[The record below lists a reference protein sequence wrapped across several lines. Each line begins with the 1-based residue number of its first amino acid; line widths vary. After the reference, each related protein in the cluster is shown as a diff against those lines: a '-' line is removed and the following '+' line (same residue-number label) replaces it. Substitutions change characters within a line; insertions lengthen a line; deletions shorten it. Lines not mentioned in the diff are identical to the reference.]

1 MERFKMVHS
10 SQKAMTDVKALLV
23 QRRDYRDPN
32 LISEFEALA
41 QTAGYEIAGAFDIV
55 SAPSAKYGIR
65 TGKVEEIET
74 WIEVNGPDFVLF
86 SPALNSGQMFR
97 LIERWEI
104 EVRDRT
110 QVILE
115 IFDRH
120 ARTPQAKL
128 QIEQARLRY
137 ELPFQ
142 RHQIRIRLQQ
152 EHVGDRPIADQVG
165 PGESPLENHI
175 RHIRKR
181 IALIESKLDTIAR
194 KQSLKRRGR
203 EKKGFQE
210 VTLAGYTNSGK
221 STLHDALTGSEVEVA
236 DQLFTTLSTKTST
249 IPIPGRQAVLTDSV
263 GFISDLPRALLRA
276 FNTTL
281 MEIGEADVI
290 ILVVDGSD
298 ELEEIERK
306 LNTCLSTFVDIEANG
321 IPVVIA
327 LNKIDLIDEEE
338 LIQRV
343 ELIQDNHSAIVPISA
358 KNGTNLD
365 ELLKTIE
372 RSLTPLENYRLVLPY
387 DDTSMSLISW
397 LHDVTSVLNQEYSND
412 TISVEVTLDA
422 VLAQK
427 LSKMVTVG
435 TLTKIDGEEH

>member
-1 MERFKMVHS
+1 MERFKMVHT

-23 QRRDYRDPN
+23 QRRDRKDPN
-32 LISEFEALA
+32 LLSEFEALA
-41 QTAGYEIAGAFDIV
+41 QTAGYEVAGTFDIV

-65 TGKVEEIET
+65 AGKVEEIET
-74 WIEVNGPDFVLF
+74 WIEVNEPDFVLF
-86 SPALNSGQMFR
+86 SPTLKSGQMFR

-165 PGESPLENHI
+165 PGESPLEIHI
-175 RHIRKR
+175 QHIRKR
-181 IALIESKLDTIAR
+181 IAFIESKLDTIAR
-194 KQSLKRRGR
+194 KQRLKRRGR

-210 VTLAGYTNSGK
+210 VTIAGYTNAGK
-221 STLHDALTGSEVEVA
+221 STLHNAITGSEVEVA

-249 IPIPGRQAVLTDSV
+249 IPIPGRQTVLTDSV

-281 MEIGEADVI
+281 MEIAEADVI
-290 ILVVDGSD
+290 VLVVDGSD
-298 ELEEIERK
+298 TLDEIERK
-306 LNTCLSTFVDIEANG
+306 LNTCLETFVDIEANG

-327 LNKIDLIDEEE
+327 LNKVDLLEEEE
-338 LIQRV
+338 LTQRI
-343 ELIQDNHSAIVPISA
+343 ELIESDHSEVVPISA
-358 KNGTNLD
+358 LNGTNLE
-365 ELLKTIE
+365 ELLKTVE
-372 RSLTPLENYRLVLPY
+372 RNLTPLTNYRLVLPY
-387 DDTSMSLISW
+387 VDSSMSLLSW
-397 LHDVTSVLNQEYSND
+397 LHDVTSVSNQEYSKD
-412 TISVEVTLDA
+412 TISVDVMLDK

-427 LSKMVTVG
+427 LSKMVTDG
-435 TLTKIDGEEH
+435 TLTKTDE

>member
-1 MERFKMVHS
+1 
-10 SQKAMTDVKALLV
+10 MTEVKALLV
-23 QRRDYRDPN
+23 QRRGHKDPN

-41 QTAGYEIAGAFDIV
+41 NTAGYEVTGVFDIV

-74 WIEVNGPDFVLF
+74 WIEVNEPDFVLF
-86 SPALNSGQMFR
+86 SPTLTSGQMFR

-120 ARTPQAKL
+120 ARTPQARL

-165 PGESPLENHI
+165 PGESPLEIHI
-175 RHIRKR
+175 KHIRKR
-181 IALIESKLDTIAR
+181 IAFIEDKLNTIAR
-194 KQSLKRRGR
+194 KQRLKRRGR

-210 VTLAGYTNSGK
+210 VTLAGYTNAGK
-221 STLHDALTGSEVEVA
+221 STLHNAITGSEVEVA

-249 IPIPGRQAVLTDSV
+249 IPILGRQAVLTDSV

-290 ILVVDGSD
+290 VLVVDGSD
-298 ELEEIERK
+298 TLDEIERK
-306 LNTCLSTFVDIEANG
+306 LNTCLDTFVDIEANG

-327 LNKIDLIDEEE
+327 LNKVDLLEEEE
-338 LIQRV
+338 LTQRI
-343 ELIQDNHSAIVPISA
+343 ELIESNNSEFVPISA
-358 KNGTNLD
+358 LKGTNL
-365 ELLKTIE
+365 EKLLKTIE
-372 RSLTPLENYRLVLPY
+372 RNLTPLAKYRLILPY
-387 DDTSMSLISW
+387 VDSSMSLLSW
-397 LHDVTSVLNQEYSND
+397 LQDVTSVSNQEYGTD
-412 TISVEVTLDA
+412 TISVDVRLDD
-422 VLAQK
+422 VLARK
-427 LSKMVTVG
+427 LSKMVTDG
-435 TLTKIDGEEH
+435 TLTKLDE

>member
-1 MERFKMVHS
+1 
-10 SQKAMTDVKALLV
+10 MTDVKALLV
-23 QRRDYRDPN
+23 QRRGHKDPN
-32 LISEFEALA
+32 LLSEFEALA
-41 QTAGYEIAGAFDIV
+41 TTAGYEVMGTFDIV
-55 SAPSAKYGIR
+55 GASSAKYGIGS
-65 TGKVEEIET
+65 GKVEEIET
-74 WIEVNGPDFVLF
+74 WIQVNEPDFVLF
-86 SPALNSGQMFR
+86 SPTLTSGQMFR
-97 LIERWEI
+97 LMERWEI

-165 PGESPLENHI
+165 PGESPLDIHI
-175 RHIRKR
+175 SHTRKR
-181 IALIESKLDTIAR
+181 IATIQEKLDTISR

-203 EKKGFQE
+203 ERKGFEE
-210 VTLAGYTNSGK
+210 VTLAGYTNAGK
-221 STLHDALTGSEVEVA
+221 STLHDAITGSEAEVA

-249 IPIPGRQAVLTDSV
+249 IPLEGRQVVLTDSV

-290 ILVVDGSD
+290 VLVVDGSD
-298 ELEEIERK
+298 SLEEIERK
-306 LNTCLSTFVDIEANG
+306 LNTCLDTFVDIEANG

-327 LNKIDLIDEEE
+327 LNKIDLLDEGE
-338 LIQRV
+338 LIQRL
-343 ELIQDNHSAIVPISA
+343 ELIESDHSDVVPISA
-358 KNGTNLD
+358 KNGTNLE
-365 ELLKTIE
+365 ELIETVE
-372 RSLTPLENYRLVLPY
+372 RSLMPIMTYRLVLPY
-387 DDTSMSLISW
+387 DDTSMSLLSW
-397 LHDVTSVLNQEYSND
+397 LHDVASVSNQEYSKD
-412 TISVEVTLDA
+412 TISVDVRLDD

-427 LSKMVTVG
+427 LSKMVADGV
-435 TLTKIDGEEH
+435 LTKLDGRDT

>member
-1 MERFKMVHS
+1 
-10 SQKAMTDVKALLV
+10 MTDVKALLV
-23 QRRDYRDPN
+23 QRRDRKDPN

-41 QTAGYEIAGAFDIV
+41 NTAGYEVTGVFDIV

-74 WIEVNGPDFVLF
+74 WIEVNEPDFILF
-86 SPALNSGQMFR
+86 SPTLTSGQMFR

-120 ARTPQAKL
+120 ARTQQARL

-165 PGESPLENHI
+165 PGESPLEIHI
-175 RHIRKR
+175 KHIRKR
-181 IALIESKLDTIAR
+181 IALIEDKLNTIAR

-210 VTLAGYTNSGK
+210 VTLAGYTNAGK
-221 STLHDALTGSEVEVA
+221 STLHNAITGSEVEVA

-263 GFISDLPRALLRA
+263 GFISDLPRTLLRA

-298 ELEEIERK
+298 TLDEIERK
-306 LNTCLSTFVDIEANG
+306 LNTCLETFVDIEANG

-327 LNKIDLIDEEE
+327 LNKVDLLEEEE
-338 LIQRV
+338 LTQRI
-343 ELIQDNHSAIVPISA
+343 ELIESDHSDVIPISA
-358 KNGTNLD
+358 LNDTNLE
-365 ELLKTIE
+365 ELLKTVE
-372 RSLTPLENYRLVLPY
+372 RNLTPLANYRLVLPY
-387 DDTSMSLISW
+387 VDSSMSLISW
-397 LHDVTSVLNQEYSND
+397 LHDVTSVSNQEYSRD
-412 TISVEVTLDA
+412 TISVDVMLDE

-427 LSKMVTVG
+427 LSKMVTDG
-435 TLTKIDGEEH
+435 TLTKTDE

>member
-1 MERFKMVHS
+1 MERFKMVHT

-23 QRRDYRDPN
+23 QRRDRKDPN
-32 LISEFEALA
+32 LLSEFEALA
-41 QTAGYEIAGAFDIV
+41 QTAGYEVAGTFDIV

-65 TGKVEEIET
+65 AGKVEEIET
-74 WIEVNGPDFVLF
+74 WIEVNEPDFVLF
-86 SPALNSGQMFR
+86 SPTLKSGQMFR

-165 PGESPLENHI
+165 PGESPLEIHI
-175 RHIRKR
+175 QHIRKR
-181 IALIESKLDTIAR
+181 IAFIESKLDTIAR
-194 KQSLKRRGR
+194 KQRLKRRGR

-210 VTLAGYTNSGK
+210 VTIAGYTNAGK
-221 STLHDALTGSEVEVA
+221 STLHNAITGSEVEVA

-249 IPIPGRQAVLTDSV
+249 IPIPGRQTVLTDSV

-281 MEIGEADVI
+281 MEIAEADVI
-290 ILVVDGSD
+290 VLVVDGSD
-298 ELEEIERK
+298 TLDEIERK
-306 LNTCLSTFVDIEANG
+306 LNTCLETFVDIEANG

-327 LNKIDLIDEEE
+327 LNKVDLLEEEE
-338 LIQRV
+338 LTQRI
-343 ELIQDNHSAIVPISA
+343 ELIESDHSEVVPISA
-358 KNGTNLD
+358 LNGTNLE
-365 ELLKTIE
+365 ELLKTVE
-372 RSLTPLENYRLVLPY
+372 RNLTPLTNYRLVLPY
-387 DDTSMSLISW
+387 VDSSMSLLSW
-397 LHDVTSVLNQEYSND
+397 LHDVTSVSNQEYSKD
-412 TISVEVTLDA
+412 TITVDVMLDE

-427 LSKMVTVG
+427 LSKMVTDG
-435 TLTKIDGEEH
+435 TITKTNE

>member
-1 MERFKMVHS
+1 
-10 SQKAMTDVKALLV
+10 MTEVKALLV
-23 QRRDYRDPN
+23 QRRGHKDPN
-32 LISEFEALA
+32 LLSEFEALA
-41 QTAGYEIAGAFDIV
+41 NTAGYEVAGVFDIV

-65 TGKVEEIET
+65 SGKVEEIET
-74 WIEVNGPDFVLF
+74 WIEVNEPDFVLF
-86 SPALNSGQMFR
+86 SPTLTSGQMFR

-120 ARTPQAKL
+120 ARTPQARL

-165 PGESPLENHI
+165 PGENPLNIHI
-175 RHIRKR
+175 THIRKR
-181 IALIESKLDTIAR
+181 IAFIQDKLDTISK

-210 VTLAGYTNSGK
+210 VTLAGYTNAGK
-221 STLHDALTGSEVEVA
+221 STLHNAITGSEVEVA

-249 IPIPGRQAVLTDSV
+249 IPITGRQAVLTDSV

-290 ILVVDGSD
+290 VLVVDGSD
-298 ELEEIERK
+298 TLDEIERK
-306 LNTCLSTFVDIEANG
+306 LNTCLDTFVEIEANG

-327 LNKIDLIDEEE
+327 LNKVDLLEEEE
-338 LIQRV
+338 LTQRI
-343 ELIQDNHSAIVPISA
+343 ELIHSNHTEIVPISA
-358 KNGTNLD
+358 MNGTNL
-365 ELLKTIE
+365 EKLLETVE
-372 RSLTPLENYRLVLPY
+372 RNLTPLENYRLVLPY
-387 DDTSMSLISW
+387 DDSSMSLLSW
-397 LHDVTSVLNQEYSND
+397 LHEVTSISNQEYSKD
-412 TISVEVTLDA
+412 TISVDVTLDD

-427 LSKMVTVG
+427 LSKMVTDG
-435 TLTKIDGEEH
+435 TLTKIDE

>member
-1 MERFKMVHS
+1 
-10 SQKAMTDVKALLV
+10 MTDVKALLV
-23 QRRDYRDPN
+23 QRRDYKDPN
-32 LISEFEALA
+32 LLSEFEALA
-41 QTAGYEIAGAFDIV
+41 TTAGYEVLGTFDIV
-55 SAPSAKYGIR
+55 GASSAKYGIR
-65 TGKVEEIET
+65 SGKVEEIQT
-74 WIEVNGPDFVLF
+74 WIQVNEPDFVLF
-86 SPALNSGQMFR
+86 SPTLTSGQMFR
-97 LIERWEI
+97 LMEKWEI

-165 PGESPLENHI
+165 PGENPLDIHI
-175 RHIRKR
+175 SHIRKR
-181 IALIESKLDTIAR
+181 IAVIEEKLETISR

-203 EKKGFQE
+203 EKKGFEE
-210 VTLAGYTNSGK
+210 VTLAGYTNAGK
-221 STLHDALTGSEVEVA
+221 STLHNALTGSEAEVA

-249 IPIPGRQAVLTDSV
+249 IPLPGHQAVLTDSV

-298 ELEEIERK
+298 SLEEIERK
-306 LNTCLSTFVDIEANG
+306 LNTCLETFVDIEANG
-321 IPVVIA
+321 IPLIIA
-327 LNKIDLIDEEE
+327 LNKIDLLDEDEMAQRIE
-338 LIQRV
+338 LIESTNPEV
-343 ELIQDNHSAIVPISA
+343 VPISA
-358 KNGTNLD
+358 MNGTNLED
-365 ELLKTIE
+365 LIEAVE
-372 RSLTPLENYRLVLPY
+372 RSLMPLATYRLVLPY
-387 DDTSMSLISW
+387 DDTSMSMLSW
-397 LHDVTSVLNQEYSND
+397 LHDVTSVSNQEYSKG
-412 TISVEVTLDA
+412 TISVDVRLDA

-427 LSKMVTVG
+427 LSKMVADG
-435 TLTKIDGEEH
+435 TLMRIDE

>member
-1 MERFKMVHS
+1 
-10 SQKAMTDVKALLV
+10 MTEVKALLV
-23 QRRDYRDPN
+23 QRRGHKDPN

-41 QTAGYEIAGAFDIV
+41 NTAGYEVTGVFDIV

-74 WIEVNGPDFVLF
+74 WIEVNEPDFVLV
-86 SPALNSGQMFR
+86 SPTLTSGQMFR

-120 ARTPQAKL
+120 ARTPQARL

-165 PGESPLENHI
+165 PGESPLEIHI
-175 RHIRKR
+175 KHIRKR
-181 IALIESKLDTIAR
+181 IAFIEDKLNTIAR
-194 KQSLKRRGR
+194 KQRLKRRGR

-210 VTLAGYTNSGK
+210 VTLAGYTNAGK
-221 STLHDALTGSEVEVA
+221 STLHNAITGSEVEVA

-249 IPIPGRQAVLTDSV
+249 IPILGRQAVLTDSV

-290 ILVVDGSD
+290 VLVVDGSD
-298 ELEEIERK
+298 TLDEIERK
-306 LNTCLSTFVDIEANG
+306 LNTCLDTFVDIEANG

-327 LNKIDLIDEEE
+327 LNKVDLLEEEE
-338 LIQRV
+338 LTQRI
-343 ELIQDNHSAIVPISA
+343 ELIESNNSEFVPISA
-358 KNGTNLD
+358 LKGTNL
-365 ELLKTIE
+365 EKLLKTIE
-372 RSLTPLENYRLVLPY
+372 RNLTPLAKYRLILPY
-387 DDTSMSLISW
+387 VDSSMSLLSW
-397 LHDVTSVLNQEYSND
+397 LQDVTSVSNQEYGTD
-412 TISVEVTLDA
+412 TISVDVRLDD
-422 VLAQK
+422 VLARK
-427 LSKMVTVG
+427 LSKMVTDG
-435 TLTKIDGEEH
+435 TLTKLDE

>member
-1 MERFKMVHS
+1 MERFKMVHTS
-10 SQKAMTDVKALLV
+10 KKTMTDVKALLV
-23 QRRDYRDPN
+23 QRRGHKDPN

-41 QTAGYEIAGAFDIV
+41 KTAGYEVSGAFDIV

-65 TGKVEEIET
+65 SGKVEEIET
-74 WIEVNGPDFVLF
+74 WIEVNEPDFVLF
-86 SPALNSGQMFR
+86 SPTLKSGQMFR

-110 QVILE
+110 QIILE

-120 ARTPQAKL
+120 ARTQQARL

-165 PGESPLENHI
+165 PGESPLEIHI
-175 RHIRKR
+175 KHIRKR
-181 IALIESKLDTIAR
+181 IAFIEDKLNTIAR

-210 VTLAGYTNSGK
+210 VTLAGYTNAGK
-221 STLHDALTGSEVEVA
+221 STLHNAITGSEVEVA

-249 IPIPGRQAVLTDSV
+249 IPILGRQAVLTDSV

-290 ILVVDGSD
+290 VLVVDGSD
-298 ELEEIERK
+298 TLDEIERK
-306 LNTCLSTFVDIEANG
+306 LNTCLDTFVDIEANG
-321 IPVVIA
+321 IAVVIA
-327 LNKIDLIDEEE
+327 LNKVDLLEEEE
-338 LIQRV
+338 LTQRI
-343 ELIQDNHSAIVPISA
+343 ELIQTTHSEIVPISA
-358 KNGTNLD
+358 KNETNLE
-365 ELLKTIE
+365 ELIVAVE
-372 RSLTPLENYRLVLPY
+372 RSLTPLANYRLVLPY
-387 DDTSMSLISW
+387 DDTSMSLLSW
-397 LHDVTSVLNQEYSND
+397 LHDVTSVINQEYSKD
-412 TISVEVTLDA
+412 TISVDVTLDA

-427 LSKMVTVG
+427 LSKMVTDG
-435 TLTKIDGEEH
+435 SLTKIDE

>member
-1 MERFKMVHS
+1 MT
-10 SQKAMTDVKALLV
+10 MTDVKALLV
-23 QRRDYRDPN
+23 QRRDYKDPN
-32 LISEFEALA
+32 LLSEFEALA
-41 QTAGYEIAGAFDIV
+41 TTAGYEVLGTFDIV
-55 SAPSAKYGIR
+55 GASSAKYGIR
-65 TGKVEEIET
+65 SGKVEEIQT
-74 WIEVNGPDFVLF
+74 WIQVNEPDFVLF
-86 SPALNSGQMFR
+86 SPTLTSGQMFR
-97 LIERWEI
+97 LMEKWEI

-165 PGESPLENHI
+165 PGENPLDIHI
-175 RHIRKR
+175 SHIRKR
-181 IALIESKLDTIAR
+181 IAVIEEKLETISR

-203 EKKGFQE
+203 EKKGFEE
-210 VTLAGYTNSGK
+210 VTLAGYTNAGK
-221 STLHDALTGSEVEVA
+221 STLHNALTGSEAEVA

-249 IPIPGRQAVLTDSV
+249 IPLPGHQAVLTDSV
-263 GFISDLPRALLRA
+263 GFISDLPRALIRA

-298 ELEEIERK
+298 SLEEIERK
-306 LNTCLSTFVDIEANG
+306 LNTCLETFVDIEANG
-321 IPVVIA
+321 IPLIIA
-327 LNKIDLIDEEE
+327 LNKIDLLDEDEMAQRIE
-338 LIQRV
+338 LIESTNPEV
-343 ELIQDNHSAIVPISA
+343 VPISA
-358 KNGTNLD
+358 MNGTNLED
-365 ELLKTIE
+365 LIEAVE
-372 RSLTPLENYRLVLPY
+372 RSLMPLATYRLVLPY
-387 DDTSMSLISW
+387 DDTSMSMLSW
-397 LHDVTSVLNQEYSND
+397 LHDVTSVSNQEYSKG
-412 TISVEVTLDA
+412 TISVDVRLDA

-427 LSKMVTVG
+427 LSKMVADG
-435 TLTKIDGEEH
+435 TLMRIDE

>member
-1 MERFKMVHS
+1 
-10 SQKAMTDVKALLV
+10 MTDVKALLV
-23 QRRDYRDPN
+23 QRRGHKDPN
-32 LISEFEALA
+32 LLSEFEALA
-41 QTAGYEIAGAFDIV
+41 TTAGYEVIGTFDIV
-55 SAPSAKYGIR
+55 GASSAKYGIGS
-65 TGKVEEIET
+65 GKVEEIET
-74 WIEVNGPDFVLF
+74 WIQVNEPDFVLF
-86 SPALNSGQMFR
+86 SPTLTSGQMFR
-97 LIERWEI
+97 LMERWEI

-165 PGESPLENHI
+165 PGESPLDIHI
-175 RHIRKR
+175 SHTRKR
-181 IALIESKLDTIAR
+181 IATIQEKLDTISR

-203 EKKGFQE
+203 ERKGFEE
-210 VTLAGYTNSGK
+210 VTLAGYTNAGK
-221 STLHDALTGSEVEVA
+221 STLHDAITGSEAEVA

-249 IPIPGRQAVLTDSV
+249 IPLEGRQVVLTDSV

-290 ILVVDGSD
+290 VLVVDGSD
-298 ELEEIERK
+298 SLEEIERK
-306 LNTCLSTFVDIEANG
+306 LNTCLDTFADIEANG

-327 LNKIDLIDEEE
+327 LNKIDLLDEGE
-338 LIQRV
+338 LIQRL
-343 ELIQDNHSAIVPISA
+343 ELIESDHSDVVPISA
-358 KNGTNLD
+358 KNGTNLE
-365 ELLKTIE
+365 ELIETVE
-372 RSLTPLENYRLVLPY
+372 RSLMPIMTYRLVLPY
-387 DDTSMSLISW
+387 DDTSMSLLSW
-397 LHDVTSVLNQEYSND
+397 LHDVASVSNQEYSKD
-412 TISVEVTLDA
+412 TISVDVRLDD

-427 LSKMVTVG
+427 LSKMVADG
-435 TLTKIDGEEH
+435 TLMKIDRRDT

>member
-1 MERFKMVHS
+1 
-10 SQKAMTDVKALLV
+10 MTDVKALLV
-23 QRRDYRDPN
+23 QRRGRNDPN
-32 LISEFEALA
+32 LLSEFEALA
-41 QTAGYEIAGAFDIV
+41 TTAGYEVMGTFDIV
-55 SAPSAKYGIR
+55 GASSTKYGISS
-65 TGKVEEIET
+65 GKVEEIET
-74 WIEVNGPDFVLF
+74 WIQVNEPDFVLF
-86 SPALNSGQMFR
+86 SPTLTSGQMFR
-97 LIERWEI
+97 LMERWEI

-165 PGESPLENHI
+165 PGESPLDIHI
-175 RHIRKR
+175 SHTRKR
-181 IALIESKLDTIAR
+181 IATIQEKLDTISR

-203 EKKGFQE
+203 ERKGFEE
-210 VTLAGYTNSGK
+210 VTLAGYTNAGK
-221 STLHDALTGSEVEVA
+221 STLHDAITGSEVEVA

-249 IPIPGRQAVLTDSV
+249 IPLQGRQLVLTDSV

-298 ELEEIERK
+298 SLDEIERK
-306 LNTCLSTFVDIEANG
+306 LNTCLDTFVDIEANG

-327 LNKIDLIDEEE
+327 LNKIDLLDEDELTQRIE
-338 LIQRV
+338 LI
-343 ELIQDNHSAIVPISA
+343 ESNHGDVVAISA
-358 KNGTNLD
+358 KNGTNLE
-365 ELLKTIE
+365 ELIE
-372 RSLTPLENYRLVLPY
+372 TVEQSLMPIATYRLILPY
-387 DDTSMSLISW
+387 DDTSMSLLSW
-397 LHDVTSVLNQEYSND
+397 LHDVASVHNQEYSKD
-412 TISVEVTLDA
+412 TISVDVRLDD

-427 LSKMVTVG
+427 LSKLVADGALMR
-435 TLTKIDGEEH
+435 IDKRDT

>member
-1 MERFKMVHS
+1 MERFKMVHTS
-10 SQKAMTDVKALLV
+10 KQAMLEVKALLV
-23 QRRDYRDPN
+23 QRRDRKDPD
-32 LISEFEALA
+32 LLSEFEALA
-41 QTAGYEIAGAFDIV
+41 TTAGYQVAGAFDIV
-55 SAPSAKYGIR
+55 SAPTAKYGIR
-65 TGKVEEIET
+65 AGKVEEIET
-74 WIEVNGPDFVLF
+74 WIEVNEPDFVLF
-86 SPALNSGQMFR
+86 SPTLTSGQMFR

-165 PGESPLENHI
+165 PGESPLEIHIQHI
-175 RHIRKR
+175 RRR
-181 IALIESKLDTIAR
+181 IAFIEGKLNTIAR

-210 VTLAGYTNSGK
+210 VTLAGYTNAGK
-221 STLHDALTGSEVEVA
+221 STLHNALTGSEVEVA
-236 DQLFTTLSTKTST
+236 DRLFTTLSTKTST
-249 IPIPGRQAVLTDSV
+249 IPIPGRQTVLTDSV

-290 ILVVDGSD
+290 VLVVDGSD
-298 ELEEIERK
+298 ALEEVERK
-306 LNTCLSTFVDIEANG
+306 LNTCLDTFVDIEANG
-321 IPVVIA
+321 IPIVIA
-327 LNKIDLIDEEE
+327 INKIDLIEEEE
-338 LIQRV
+338 LYQRI
-343 ELIQDNHSAIVPISA
+343 ELIQSNHAEIIPISA
-358 KNGTNLD
+358 KNGTNLE
-365 ELLKTIE
+365 ELLISIE
-372 RSLTPLENYRLVLPY
+372 RCLTPVENYRLVLPY
-387 DDTSMSLISW
+387 DDSSMSLISW
-397 LHDVTSVLNQEYSND
+397 LHDVTSVTNQEYSTD
-412 TISVEVTLDA
+412 TISVDVVLDS
-422 VLAQK
+422 VLAKK
-427 LSKMVTVG
+427 LSKMV
-435 TLTKIDGEEH
+435 IDGSLAKIEE

>member
-1 MERFKMVHS
+1 MVQS
-10 SQKAMTDVKALLV
+10 SQISMTVVKALLV
-23 QRRDYRDPN
+23 QRRGHKDPN
-32 LISEFEALA
+32 LLSEFEALA
-41 QTAGYEIAGAFDIV
+41 TTAGYEVSGVFDIV

-65 TGKVEEIET
+65 SGKVEEIET
-74 WIEVNGPDFVLF
+74 WIEVNEPDFVLF
-86 SPALNSGQMFR
+86 SPTLKSGQMFR

-128 QIEQARLRY
+128 QIEQARLSY

-165 PGESPLENHI
+165 PGESPLEIHI
-175 RHIRKR
+175 KHIRKR
-181 IALIESKLDTIAR
+181 IAYIQEKLDTISR

-203 EKKGFQE
+203 AKKGFEE
-210 VTLAGYTNSGK
+210 VTLAGYTNAGK
-221 STLHDALTGSEVEVA
+221 STLHNAITGSEVEVA

-249 IPIPGRQAVLTDSV
+249 IAIPGRQAVLTDSV
-263 GFISDLPRALLRA
+263 GFISDLPRSLLRA

-290 ILVVDGSD
+290 VLVVDGSD
-298 ELEEIERK
+298 PLDEIERK
-306 LNTCLSTFVDIEANG
+306 LNTCLDTFVDIEANG

-327 LNKIDLIDEEE
+327 LNKMDLLAEEE
-338 LIQRV
+338 LTQRT
-343 ELIQDNHSAIVPISA
+343 ELIQTTHSEIVPISA
-358 KNGTNLD
+358 KNETNLE
-365 ELLKTIE
+365 ELIVAVE
-372 RSLTPLENYRLVLPY
+372 QSLTPLANYRLVLPY
-387 DDTSMSLISW
+387 DDTSMSLLSW
-397 LHDVTSVLNQEYSND
+397 LHDVTSVINQEYSKD
-412 TISVEVTLDA
+412 TISVDVTLDA

-427 LSKMVTVG
+427 LSKMVTDG
-435 TLTKIDGEEH
+435 SLTKIDE

>member
-1 MERFKMVHS
+1 
-10 SQKAMTDVKALLV
+10 MTVVKALLV
-23 QRRDYRDPN
+23 QRRGHKDPN
-32 LISEFEALA
+32 LLSEFEALA
-41 QTAGYEIAGAFDIV
+41 TTAGYEVSGVFDIV

-65 TGKVEEIET
+65 SGKVEEIET
-74 WIEVNGPDFVLF
+74 WIEVNEPDFVLF
-86 SPALNSGQMFR
+86 SPTLKSGQMFR

-128 QIEQARLRY
+128 QIEQARLSY

-165 PGESPLENHI
+165 PGESPLEIHI
-175 RHIRKR
+175 KHIRKR
-181 IALIESKLDTIAR
+181 IAYIQEKLDTISR

-203 EKKGFQE
+203 AKKGFEE
-210 VTLAGYTNSGK
+210 VTLAGYTNAGK
-221 STLHDALTGSEVEVA
+221 STLHNAITGSEVEVA

-249 IPIPGRQAVLTDSV
+249 IAIPGRQAVLTDSV
-263 GFISDLPRALLRA
+263 GFISDLPRSLLRA

-290 ILVVDGSD
+290 VLVVDGSD
-298 ELEEIERK
+298 PLDEIERK
-306 LNTCLSTFVDIEANG
+306 LNTCLDTFVDIEANG

-327 LNKIDLIDEEE
+327 LNKMDLLAEEE
-338 LIQRV
+338 LTQRT
-343 ELIQDNHSAIVPISA
+343 ELIQTTHSEIVPISA
-358 KNGTNLD
+358 KNETNLE
-365 ELLKTIE
+365 ELIVAVE
-372 RSLTPLENYRLVLPY
+372 QSLTPLANYRLVLPY
-387 DDTSMSLISW
+387 DDTSMSLLSW
-397 LHDVTSVLNQEYSND
+397 LHDVTSVINQEYSKD
-412 TISVEVTLDA
+412 TISVDVTLDA

-427 LSKMVTVG
+427 LSKMVTDG
-435 TLTKIDGEEH
+435 SLTKIDE

>member
-1 MERFKMVHS
+1 
-10 SQKAMTDVKALLV
+10 MTDVKALLV
-23 QRRDYRDPN
+23 QRRDYKDPN
-32 LISEFEALA
+32 LLSEFEALA
-41 QTAGYEIAGAFDIV
+41 TTAGYEVLGTFDIV
-55 SAPSAKYGIR
+55 SASSAKYGIR
-65 TGKVEEIET
+65 SGKVEEIQT
-74 WIEVNGPDFVLF
+74 WIQVNEPDFVLF
-86 SPALNSGQMFR
+86 SPTLTSGQMFR
-97 LIERWEI
+97 LMEKWEI

-165 PGESPLENHI
+165 PGENPLDIHI
-175 RHIRKR
+175 SHIRKR
-181 IALIESKLDTIAR
+181 IAVIEEKLETISR

-203 EKKGFQE
+203 EKKGFEE
-210 VTLAGYTNSGK
+210 VTLAGYTNAGK
-221 STLHDALTGSEVEVA
+221 STLHNALTGSEAEVA

-249 IPIPGRQAVLTDSV
+249 IPLPGHQAVLTDSV

-298 ELEEIERK
+298 SLEEIERK
-306 LNTCLSTFVDIEANG
+306 LNTCLETFVDIEANG
-321 IPVVIA
+321 IPLIIA
-327 LNKIDLIDEEE
+327 LNKIDLLDEDEMAQRIE
-338 LIQRV
+338 LIESTNPEV
-343 ELIQDNHSAIVPISA
+343 VPISA
-358 KNGTNLD
+358 MNGTNLED
-365 ELLKTIE
+365 LIEAVE
-372 RSLTPLENYRLVLPY
+372 RSLMPLATYRLVLPY
-387 DDTSMSLISW
+387 DDTSMSMLSW
-397 LHDVTSVLNQEYSND
+397 LHDVTSVSNQEYSKD
-412 TISVEVTLDA
+412 TISVDVRLDA

-427 LSKMVTVG
+427 LSKMVADG
-435 TLTKIDGEEH
+435 TLMRIDE

>member
-1 MERFKMVHS
+1 MVHYI
-10 SQKAMTDVKALLV
+10 QMTMTNVKALLV
-23 QRRDYRDPN
+23 QRRNYKDPN
-32 LISEFEALA
+32 LLSEFEALA
-41 QTAGYEIAGAFDIV
+41 RTAGYEVAGTFDFV
-55 SAPSAKYGIR
+55 DVQSAKYGIKS
-65 TGKVEEIET
+65 GKVEQIET
-74 WIEVNGPDFVLF
+74 WIEVNEPDYVLF
-86 SPALNSGQMFR
+86 SPTLTSGQMFR
-97 LIERWEI
+97 LMERWKI
-104 EVRDRT
+104 EVRDRN
-110 QVILE
+110 QIILE

-165 PGESPLENHI
+165 PGENPLDIHI
-175 RHIRKR
+175 QHIRKR
-181 IALIESKLDTIAR
+181 IAFIQEKLDTISR

-221 STLHDALTGSEVEVA
+221 STLHNAITGSRAEVA

-249 IPIPGRQAVLTDSV
+249 IPIPGRQVVLTDSV

-290 ILVVDGSD
+290 VLVVDGSD
-298 ELEEIERK
+298 TLDEIERK
-306 LNTCLSTFVDIEANG
+306 SNTCLDTFVDIEANG

-327 LNKIDLIDEEE
+327 LNKIDVLDDEE
-338 LIQRV
+338 LIQRN
-343 ELIQDNHSAIVPISA
+343 ELLEISHSVIIPISA
-358 KNGTNLD
+358 MYGTNLE
-365 ELLKTIE
+365 ELLTAIE
-372 RSLTPLENYRLVLPY
+372 RCLMPQTHYRLVLPY
-387 DDTSMSLISW
+387 DDASMSLLSW
-397 LHDVTSVLNQEYSND
+397 LHDVTSVANQEYSKD
-412 TISVEVTLDA
+412 KISVEVVLDE

-427 LSKMVTVG
+427 LSKM
-435 TLTKIDGEEH
+435 LTEGILTRISE